1 MKFLHKL
8 LSKKIKEF
16 RTIETAIR
24 GLPQVSL
31 SEDKVSRMKIDLMRS
46 IKARSEKQI
55 EEISFEALISK
66 IKALATEIN
75 PSPVFRAFVKDK
87 LMLLMEFNSQQT
99 FSRWPSWL
107 KQHKKV
113 WATSLLM
120 LFVFTTVFNFT
131 FNINRVEASAVTILE
146 ESIGDVSIL
155 RDSEV
160 FPGTAGIYL
169 RTDDVIRTGFASKA
183 VIRFLDQSVSRLDE
197 NTEVRI
203 SKLFVNPLNKTETMV
218 EVVLDHGRLWSR
230 VVSLIDNF
238 SNFKVK
244 AKNTVA
250 TAKKKAA
257 FDVSISAN
265 GQATVSAVHNKIDLT
280 VATDKKV
287 IETTLVKGYTA
298 EVESDL
304 PALPQIHEAD
314 VLNAANNQ
322 WVADN
327 LAQDKVYIEVVK
339 QEAQDALTDQVK
351 MSPYNPLYAVKELSE
366 GTKLAMTIDD
376 FERQKKSLYL
386 AQEKFAEAQ
395 AVLAKGDLE
404 KGQSLLGDFQSQVKA
419 VFDWAVQAE
428 ASFPEKALELE
439 NMVTAILNEYQKKL
453 SLMLPEDPL
462 YGLKEVISQ
471 TLISVATNPQQKTEQ
486 MLSRAG
492 DKLLEAHDLAEQ
504 GNTVAAK
511 EQVEAYSQAISDVVS
526 EVKQMPI
533 DAKEKAVSALL
544 DNKIEDLKTLETITE
559 TLPRKDVGTSTEEV
573 IVIPDVKDEI
583 TGSVD
588 KVTEIVPTGSLSTDQ
603 NSTPASETE
612 SMQEQ
617 SSESENQD
625 VQTTAET
632 NASNTADLKKSVAEV
647 KTETLTKLGEA
658 VLDVQ
663 KDQPSSEV
671 LKRLDDI
678 QKIDVNGK
686 PLVNVTLTK
695 DKVTIKSSE
704 SIISVT
710 SGTSTSTVRPAA
722 PDVTTTLQRSD
733 SKIQALPQA
742 QQ

>member
-16 RTIETAIR
+16 RSLETAVR
-24 GLPQVSL
+24 DLPQVSL
-31 SEDKVSRMKIDLMRS
+31 SEDKVARMKKDLMRS
-46 IKARSEKQI
+46 ITVRSEKQI
-55 EEISFEALISK
+55 EEMSFETLIAK
-66 IKALATEIN
+66 IKALAAEIN
-75 PSPVFRAFVKDK
+75 PSPVFKMFVKEK

-107 KQHKKV
+107 RQHKKV
-113 WATSLLM
+113 WATALLM

-155 RDSEV
+155 RDSIV
-160 FPGTAGIYL
+160 IPGTAGIYL

-197 NTEVRI
+197 NTEVKI

-218 EVVLDHGRLWSR
+218 EIVLDHGRLWAR

-257 FDVSISAN
+257 FDVSLSAN

-298 EVESDL
+298 KVESDL
-304 PALPQIHEAD
+304 PALPQIQEAD

-327 LAQDKVYIEVVK
+327 LAQDKVYIETVK

-351 MSPYNPLYAVKELSE
+351 MSPYNPLYGVKELSE

-376 FERQKKSLYL
+376 FERQKKSLYM

-428 ASFPEKALELE
+428 AVYPEKALELE

-511 EQVEAYSQAISDVVS
+511 KQVEAYSQAISDVVA
-526 EVKQMPI
+526 EVKQMPT

-544 DNKIEDLKTLETITE
+544 DNKMEDLKTLETITK
-559 TLPRKDVGTSTEEV
+559 TLPRKEAGTSTEEIIMV
-573 IVIPDVKDEI
+573 PDMAMGIATKGSSTLGIVSIQLD
-583 TGSVD
+583 
-588 KVTEIVPTGSLSTDQ
+588 TDQ

-612 SMQEQ
+612 SMD
-617 SSESENQD
+617 QD
-625 VQTTAET
+625 VPTAAET
-632 NASNTADLKKSVAEV
+632 DASNTADLKKSVAEV

-658 VLDVQ
+658 VFDVQ

-678 QKIDVNGK
+678 KKIDVNGK

-710 SGTSTSTVRPAA
+710 SGTSTATTRPAA
-722 PDVTTTLQRSD
+722 PETTTITPPTRD
-733 SKIQALPQA
+733 SKTQVLLPA
-742 QQ
+742 PR